1 MPASPDW
8 SAAHRRLNDLG
19 AKCFHVDQ
27 LPNGDCRVICLLP
40 TTEQGKT
47 HRVEAQ
53 AGSEA
58 AALALALE
66 RVETWARRR

>member
-1 MPASPDW
+1 M
-8 SAAHRRLNDLG
+8 
-19 AKCFHVDQ
+19 
-27 LPNGDCRVICLLP
+27 ICLLP

-66 RVETWARRR
+66 RVETWARGR